1 MARRIVETFG
11 NALGRGAELVS
22 QGLEAAQRVQ
32 AQYDT
37 TVQERSILEQRS
49 NAREIA
55 LIGRAEDELQDDISG
70 AKSRR
75 LGRNT
80 GIVIFNVQPIV
91 SESGSATY
99 APIDDI
105 RQAASMLIYM
115 GSPSRDFSITAKFV
129 SRTRL
134 EATQNSRYV
143 QLLRSWR
150 MPEAEGGGFN
160 ITTPSR
166 LTLLGLNGWFNQ
178 VAVRMTNLTI
188 ESPDDVDY
196 IESYDKQRVPIVW
209 PVTISLKEARSPTNL
224 QEFDI
229 KRFRTGDLPEW

>member
-1 MARRIVETFG
+1 MSETGPQPEFIGPPNPPDLSVDAR
-11 NALGRGAELVS
+11 
-22 QGLEAAQRVQ
+22 
-32 AQYDT
+32 
-37 TVQERSILEQRS
+37 ERAILEQRS
-49 NAREIA
+49 TATQIA
-55 LIGRAEDELQDDISG
+55 LIGRAEDELQDDIIA
-70 AKSRR
+70 AKNRR

-80 GIVIFNVQPIV
+80 GIVIFDVQPIV

-129 SRTRL
+129 SRTRI

-150 MPEAEGGGFN
+150 MPEATGGDFN

-178 VAVRMTNLTI
+178 VTVRMTNLTI

-196 IESYDKQRVPIVW
+196 VQSYDGQKVPIVW

-224 QEFDI
+224 TEFNI
-229 KRFRTGDLPEW
+229 EQFRRGELPEW

>member
-1 MARRIVETFG
+1 MSLPGRIIQR
-11 NALGRGAELVS
+11 ALSESGSIVTD
-22 QGLEAAQRVQ
+22 QLERN
-32 AQYDT
+32 
-37 TVQERSILEQRS
+37 ILEEKGSATQ
-49 NAREIA
+49 IA
-55 LIGRAEDELQDDISG
+55 LIGRAEDELQDDLEG

-75 LGRNT
+75 LGKNT
-80 GIVIFNVQPIV
+80 GIVIFDVQPIV

-129 SRTRL
+129 SRT
-134 EATQNSRYV
+134 EAEANTNKKYV
-143 QLLRSWR
+143 QTLRSWR
-150 MPEAEGGGFN
+150 MPETAGGDFN
-160 ITTPSR
+160 LTTPSR

-196 IESYDKQRVPIVW
+196 IQATDGTRVPIVW
-209 PVTISLKEARSPTNL
+209 PVTISLKEARSPANL
-224 QEFDI
+224 QEFNI
-229 KRFRTGDLPEW
+229 EQFRRGELPEW